1 MAKAYGDEDDQ
12 PEDYSQ
18 GIKIKAQF
26 VDVVTLW
33 STIEGFVSLRNRV
46 DGSLFIQNLCRH
58 LKAGRSS
65 SLNGG
70 GEWIDLYQAHL
81 DATYNISS
89 DATQVVIKK
98 RLFWMNQTPLYK
110 SSACQKIGFRKVS
123 SSSTGDAGHE
133 QTVYNCIPK
142 QDSIYMTIINHID
155 NLKKQNKEFK
165 FTIIEE
171 SHGGFTRASGAS
183 AAKRKRGVDVPVPI
197 FPKKP

>member
-1 MAKAYGDEDDQ
+1 MAKAYGEDDQ

-58 LKAGRSS
+58 LKADGRSS

-123 SSSTGDAGHE
+123 SSSTGDSGHE
-133 QTVYNCIPK
+133 PTVYNCILETDP
-142 QDSIYMTIINHID
+142 IYKTIIDHINNIKEQNGELKFKNH
-155 NLKKQNKEFK
+155 
-165 FTIIEE
+165 
-171 SHGGFTRASGAS
+171 
-183 AAKRKRGVDVPVPI
+183 
-197 FPKKP
+197 